1 MFQTEKVYDVTP
13 KECCDIL
20 GVSAG
25 ATQDE
30 IKKAFKK
37 KAMTA
42 HPDKGGKQEDFV
54 RLNEAYSILSGKQKS
69 QSHEQPFSGVDLG
82 DLFGGA
88 GIFDFNP
95 FNNMFSRGEAQYS
108 QPQYPEHDKDV
119 QINFSIT
126 AEDVRKG
133 RTMKVNFQKGKKC
146 DSCNGI
152 GGKERMKCPTCNG
165 KGQIRQERKQGNM
178 VFVNTSHCSTCHG
191 HGSQLIDPCKKCEGS
206 GIIIYQDQ
214 IIVEIKEKK

>member
-1 MFQTEKVYDVTP
+1 MTIE
-13 KECCDIL
+13 ECCKML
-20 GVSAG
+20 GVSAA

-30 IKKAFKK
+30 IKKKFKSRALELHPDRPGGNEEEFKK
-37 KAMTA
+37 
-42 HPDKGGKQEDFV
+42 
-54 RLNEAYSILSGKQKS
+54 LNEAYSILSGKQKS
-69 QSHEQPFSGVDLG
+69 QSNEQPFSGVDLG

-146 DSCNGI
+146 DTCNGI
-152 GGKERMKCPTCNG
+152 GGKERMMCPTCNG
-165 KGQIRQERKQGNM
+165 KGQVRQERKQGNM
-178 VFVNTSHCSTCHG
+178 VFTQLSHCSTCRG
-191 HGSQLIDPCKKCEGS
+191 HGSQLIDQCKKCEGS
-206 GIIIYQDQ
+206 GIVVYNDHMII
-214 IIVEIKEKK
+214 EIKEKK